1 MQIFKKFKFLK
12 SRNDNPDLSGIIS
25 LKDLKNDYIK
35 FFENFIKKKKL
46 NMVINYIQIKENY

>member
-46 NMVINYIQIKENY
+46 NMVINYI